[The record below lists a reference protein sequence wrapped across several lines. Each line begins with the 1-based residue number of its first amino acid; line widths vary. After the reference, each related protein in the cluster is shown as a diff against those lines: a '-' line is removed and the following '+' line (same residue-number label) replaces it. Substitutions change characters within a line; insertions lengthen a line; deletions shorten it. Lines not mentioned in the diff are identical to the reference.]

1 MRGVIEM
8 LDIRT
13 PNSSVLQ
20 REQLAAAEKVPFEQT
35 VDAIVAAAVDRTGL
49 DDFGPEDVNVD
60 KPRLGNT
67 AGSSRQLEDYMATHH
82 GGAGRGIVVNL
93 RRNFRVDPAELR
105 ERYASYMDSLPVEIE
120 AR

>member
-1 MRGVIEM
+1 
-8 LDIRT
+8 
-13 PNSSVLQ
+13 
-20 REQLAAAEKVPFEQT
+20 
-35 VDAIVAAAVDRTGL
+35 
-49 DDFGPEDVNVD
+49 
-60 KPRLGNT
+60 
-67 AGSSRQLEDYMATHH
+67 MATHH